1 MKIILTLFCFLFG
14 EKTADN
20 TTMLSLD
27 YYKKSFPKR
36 DLKGFAEWLKWHQA
50 NNNIFIKVKNI

>member
-1 MKIILTLFCFLFG
+1 MSLLCKLLG
-14 EKTADN
+14 ETQTKDF
-20 TTMLSLD
+20 SLMD
-27 YYKKSFPKR
+27 FTKKETPKR